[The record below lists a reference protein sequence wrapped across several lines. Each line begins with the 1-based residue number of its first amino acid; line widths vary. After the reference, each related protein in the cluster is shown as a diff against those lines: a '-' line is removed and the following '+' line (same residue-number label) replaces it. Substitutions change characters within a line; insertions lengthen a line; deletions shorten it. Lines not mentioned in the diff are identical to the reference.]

1 MWQVADVWLPRT
13 FLCSLRVGAGA
24 AWARLRV
31 LDLFGGRR
39 ATRGLKVGREEG
51 VRGDAQIGEGG
62 RAKNG
67 PSWRRGFDIQGLRGA
82 VTRAVACR
90 SHSVVDFDSYTY
102 GAGGLLQS
110 HASQQPRMA
119 TTTTKT
125 PLSAP
130 LAPQRGSSGKCF
142 CIGRGKYFCIGHC
155 LCETCARTLKESPL
169 QQRRCRLCRHPA
181 GAGKHAA
188 HLLDGW

>member
-1 MWQVADVWLPRT
+1 MWQVADVWLPRA
-13 FLCSLRVGAGA
+13 FLCSLRVGAGS

-67 PSWRRGFDIQGLRGA
+67 PIWRRGFDIQGLRGA

-90 SHSVVDFDSYTY
+90 SHTYSVVDFESYTY
-102 GAGGLLQS
+102 GAHVAGGLL
-110 HASQQPRMA
+110 
-119 TTTTKT
+119 
-125 PLSAP
+125 
-130 LAPQRGSSGKCF
+130 
-142 CIGRGKYFCIGHC
+142 
-155 LCETCARTLKESPL
+155 
-169 QQRRCRLCRHPA
+169 
-181 GAGKHAA
+181 
-188 HLLDGW
+188 